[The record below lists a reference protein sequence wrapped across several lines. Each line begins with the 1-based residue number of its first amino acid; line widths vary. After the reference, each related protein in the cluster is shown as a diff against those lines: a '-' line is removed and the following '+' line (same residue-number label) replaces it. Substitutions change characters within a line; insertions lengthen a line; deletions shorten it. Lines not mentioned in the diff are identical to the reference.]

1 MALEIINYALDKA
14 GSTLPLN
21 ELHEV
26 FGHLLSR
33 RQVTNFLFALER
45 VGLADPADTT
55 QVPRAPRELRIDN
68 IQQAIG
74 TLQYHPEI
82 TFHEEAGRL
91 VFGPAKEGRGGVER
105 DLVI

>member
-1 MALEIINYALDKA
+1 
-14 GSTLPLN
+14 
-21 ELHEV
+21 
-26 FGHLLSR
+26 
-33 RQVTNFLFALER
+33 
-45 VGLADPADTT
+45 
-55 QVPRAPRELRIDN
+55 LRIDN